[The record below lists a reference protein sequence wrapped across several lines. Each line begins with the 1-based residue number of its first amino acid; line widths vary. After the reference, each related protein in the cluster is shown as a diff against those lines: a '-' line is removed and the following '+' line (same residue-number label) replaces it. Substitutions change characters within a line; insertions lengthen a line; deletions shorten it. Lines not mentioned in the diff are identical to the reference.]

1 MKFVNIEMWVLEIL
15 KKLGE
20 NFFDFFFFL
29 GETIGFLLL

>member
-20 NFFDFFFFL
+20 KFFDFFFL